1 VSKPPP
7 EFQSTPIT
15 PINISVGIKRHV
27 MDDGALQD
35 FLEAR
40 GKGDEIAQGSLVEY
54 VKEKFYNGQDVV
66 VVPDLSGQHIEGAND
81 LSGVDFSGVKLTGAH
96 FQFCNLEGAVFCD
109 ADLSEVTFFDCEM
122 SLADMRGA
130 DLSFCKMSG
139 FGEKWNAYEQEVN
152 KAKRDHLPV
161 PEMPKELANHYKDIR
176 FSSTA
181 DLMTLY
187 GNINSVILMEAEKEF
202 SKEKQGKLVL
212 KDKEIAE
219 AYKGLGYIQ
228 AGYVATGLSSG
239 NEKYDKLVEE
249 RAAINRS
256 VLDKKT
262 VQYIIDPSFVYIPK
276 NPESFDP
283 GYVRGSSKKER
294 EQEKQ
299 SVDLSRGDVEA
310 YLLALKTTPDL
321 TLNDFAKSK
330 AAEKGIELH
339 EGSKVVAYAK
349 YGTDLSNLD
358 FTGANLQEAC
368 FAGAAFR
375 GCNFTGANLS
385 KAIFESA
392 VVTGAIFKNTR
403 AEDANF
409 FHCFLDR
416 STVVDSSFKRAFMRG
431 SEAIGMQVTSS
442 NFDYSDI
449 KNGKWDG
456 VNIHDATFK
465 YAELKGVSL
474 ANAKLSQ
481 VKMQHAMLE
490 KAILNGCEIIESDL
504 TGAFLEGAKV
514 TKAKIT
520 NTVLK
525 DVSARNIDLTET
537 EIDKLCKLE
546 GIELEDAIMKMVKAD
561 GVNFVGAHMD
571 GANLEHA
578 QMKGAVLNEV
588 SMRFAN
594 LEGAVLEGV
603 NASGV
608 DMTGA
613 NVTDINAKK
622 GQFTGAI
629 LEGIEGERAN
639 FSEAVMEG
647 ANLRGAKVKEAI
659 MEKVNLKK
667 ADLRDAELLKA
678 NLKEA
683 EVEGVKINDG
693 TDIHEAEITGVKG
706 TAVHE
711 GVDGVVKPM
720 KLEEKKEIDKQ
731 VHAADGKG
739 FFSKL
744 AGNVLKSV
752 GGGCK
757 KVADFI
763 RHPISTKWG
772 RIIGAVAGALIVG
785 AIAVSAVMTAGASL
799 VVIAAVVA
807 GAVAVGAGVGAVA
820 GHFGA
825 KHMGLSTIAAGVAGG
840 VAMGPVGAA
849 VGLGL
854 GVGANKVVKGVTGI
868 VTGTERSIDEL
879 GGDLVEGV
887 GNGAKKL
894 GNHIGLSEEQERLV
908 SAKQKCQD
916 NYVAPEK
923 GVAKGKEHGKKG
935 FEEGRDEALRR
946 EELGIE
952 APTQTVSKKKTEM
965 QSVSEGVQSIKE
977 KLKGSE
983 PIVETRSS
991 AKSVGTI
998 TRNI

>member
-1 VSKPPP
+1 MSKSPQ
-7 EFQSTPIT
+7 ESESTGIKPID
-15 PINISVGIKRHV
+15 ISVGIKRHV
-27 MDDGALQD
+27 MDDGDLQEFMD
-35 FLEAR
+35 AR
-40 GKGDEIAQGSLVEY
+40 KKGDSIAQGSLVEY
-54 VKEKFYNGQDVV
+54 VKEKFYKGQDVV
-66 VVPDLSGQHIEGAND
+66 VVPDLSGQHIEIVQD

-109 ADLSEVTFFDCEM
+109 ADLSKVTFFDCEM
-122 SLADMRGA
+122 SGADMRGA

-152 KAKRDHLPV
+152 KAKKDHLPV
-161 PEMPKELANHYKDIR
+161 PDMPEELAKHYKDVR

-181 DLMTLY
+181 DLMSLY
-187 GNINSVILMEAEKEF
+187 GDINRVILSDAEKEF
-202 SKEKQGKLVL
+202 NKEKQGKLVL
-212 KDKEIAE
+212 KDKEIAK
-219 AYKGLGYIQ
+219 AYEGLSYVQ
-228 AGYVATGLSSG
+228 AGYVRTGFESG
-239 NEKYDKLVEE
+239 NEKYDKLVRE
-249 RAAINRS
+249 RAEIDRS
-256 VLDKKT
+256 VLDKET
-262 VQYIIDPSFVYIPK
+262 VKYIIDPSFVYIPK

-299 SVDLSRGDVEA
+299 YIELDRGDVEA
-310 YLLALKTTPDL
+310 YLVALKSTPDL

-339 EGSKVVAYAK
+339 EGSKPVAYAK

-375 GCNFTGANLS
+375 GCNFTGANLNKS
-385 KAIFESA
+385 IFESA
-392 VVTGAIFKNTR
+392 VVTGATFKNTR

-409 FHCFLDR
+409 FQCFLDK

-431 SEAIGMQVTSS
+431 SEATGMQVSHS
-442 NFDYSDI
+442 NFDYSNI
-449 KNGKWDG
+449 RNGKWDG
-456 VNIHDATFK
+456 VNIQDATFN
-465 YAELKGVSL
+465 YADLEGVSL

-490 KAILNGCEIIESDL
+490 KAILDNCEIIKSDL
-504 TGAFLEGAKV
+504 TGSFLEGAKV
-514 TKAKIT
+514 RKAKIQD
-520 NTVLK
+520 TVLK
-525 DVSARNIDLTET
+525 DVDARGIDLTET

-546 GIELEDAIMKMVKAD
+546 GAALDDAIMKMVKAD

-578 QMKGAVLNEV
+578 QMKEAVLEGV
-588 SMRFAN
+588 SMKFAN
-594 LEGAVLEGV
+594 LEGAVLEGARA
-603 NASGV
+603 NGV
-608 DMTGA
+608 DLTGA
-613 NVTDINAKK
+613 KLTDINAKK
-622 GQFTGAI
+622 GQFKEAI

-639 FSEAVMEG
+639 FTEAVMEG

-667 ADLRDAELLKA
+667 ADLRDAELQKV
-678 NLKEA
+678 NFKDA
-683 EVEGVKINDG
+683 EVDGLKINAG

-711 GVDGVVKPM
+711 GVDGVKEPM
-720 KLEEKKEIDKQ
+720 KLEQKKEIDAQ
-731 VHAADGKG
+731 VHAAEGKG

-744 AGNVLKSV
+744 AGNVLKGI

-763 RHPISTKWG
+763 RQPISTKWG

-785 AIAVSAVMTAGASL
+785 AIVASAVVTGGASL
-799 VVIAAVVA
+799 AVIAGAVA
-807 GAVAVGAGVGAVA
+807 GAVAVGAVVGAVA

-840 VAMGPVGAA
+840 VTMGPVGAA
-849 VGLGL
+849 VGM
-854 GVGANKVVKGVTGI
+854 GVGVGVNQVVKGVTGQS
-868 VTGTERSIDEL
+868 VDEL
-879 GGDLVEGV
+879 AGNVVEGV

-894 GNHIGLSEEQERLV
+894 GEYVGVSEEQEKLLG
-908 SAKQKCQD
+908 AKKKCQEQ
-916 NYVAPEK
+916 YVAPEREPVK
-923 GVAKGKEHGKKG
+923 AKGQGKEAFAKG
-935 FEEGRDEALRR
+935 HDEALRR

-952 APTQTVSKKKTEM
+952 APTKTVSKTQQKP
-965 QSVSEGVQSIKE
+965 QSLSEGLQGVKE
-977 KLKGSE
+977 TLSRGE
-983 PIVETRSS
+983 PVVETRPRS
-991 AKSVGTI
+991 KSVSSS
-998 TRNI
+998 REL